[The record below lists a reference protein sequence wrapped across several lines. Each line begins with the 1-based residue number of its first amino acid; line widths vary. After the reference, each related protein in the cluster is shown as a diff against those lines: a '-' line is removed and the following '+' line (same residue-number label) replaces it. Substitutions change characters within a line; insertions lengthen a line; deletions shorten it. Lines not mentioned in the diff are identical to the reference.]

1 MKAREIALSGVMTAL
16 VFVVTRTF
24 ALPIPQTK
32 GFFNLG
38 EAGVYASALLF
49 GPLVGALSGGVGSAL
64 ADLSLG
70 YAQYAPFTL
79 VIKGLEGAV
88 VGLVARTVSPGVWRF
103 GLGAGAIAAVVLLT
117 AEAFAVRVA
126 AAVLLGVAA
135 GGLLLLRSQ
144 GGSRIAARVFGMM
157 AGGLIMVVGYFVTQ
171 AYLLG
176 LGVLPALVEVP
187 YNLVQVSVGTV
198 AGLAASVAFDRALP
212 VRPR

>member
-1 MKAREIALSGVMTAL
+1 VRTRELALSGVMTAL
-16 VFVVTRTF
+16 VFVVTRAF
-24 ALPIPQTK
+24 VLPIPQTK

-49 GPLVGALSGGVGSAL
+49 GPLVGALAGGVGSAL

-103 GLGAGAIAAVVLLT
+103 GLGAGAIAAAVLL
-117 AEAFAVRVA
+117 ASEALAVRVA

-135 GGLLLLRSQ
+135 GGLLLLRSE
-144 GGSRIAARVFGMM
+144 GGSRVAAKVFGMM
-157 AGGLIMVVGYFVTQ
+157 AGGLIMVAGYFVTQ

-176 LGVLPALVEVP
+176 LGALPALAEVP

-212 VRPR
+212 SRSR

>member
-16 VFVVTRTF
+16 VFVVTRAF

-49 GPLVGALSGGVGSAL
+49 GPLVGALAGGVGSAL

-103 GLGAGAIAAVVLLT
+103 GLGAGAIAAVVLLA
-117 AEAFAVRVA
+117 AEALAVRVA

-135 GGLLLLRSQ
+135 GGLLLLRSE
-144 GGSRIAARVFGMM
+144 GGSRVAARVFGMM

-176 LGVLPALVEVP
+176 LGVLPALAEVS

-212 VRPR
+212 ARPL

>member
-1 MKAREIALSGVMTAL
+1 MKAREVALSGVMTAL
-16 VFVVTRTF
+16 VFVITRTF

-38 EAGVYASALLF
+38 EAGVYTSALLF

-117 AEAFAVRVA
+117 AEALAVRVA

-135 GGLLLLRSQ
+135 GGLLLLRSR
-144 GGSRIAARVFGMM
+144 GGSRIAAKVFGMM

-176 LGVLPALVEVP
+176 LGVLPALAEVP

-198 AGLAASVAFDRALP
+198 VGLAASVAFGRALP
-212 VRPR
+212 ARSR

>member
-1 MKAREIALSGVMTAL
+1 MSTRDLALSGVMTAL
-16 VFVVTRTF
+16 VFIITRVF
-24 ALPIPQTK
+24 VLPIPQTR

-38 EAGVYASALLF
+38 EAGIYASALLF
-49 GPLVGALSGGVGSAL
+49 GPLVGALAGGIGSAL

-88 VGLVARTVSPGVWRF
+88 VGLVARAVSPGVWRF
-103 GLGAGAIAAVVLLT
+103 GLGAGVIAVAVLLVS
-117 AEAFAVRVA
+117 EALAVRAA

-135 GGLLLLRSQ
+135 LGLLLLRSEDWC
-144 GGSRIAARVFGMM
+144 RVAARVFGMM
-157 AGGLIMVVGYFVTQ
+157 AGGLVMVTGYFVTQ

-176 LGVLPALVEVP
+176 LGVLPALAELP

-198 AGLAASVAFDRALP
+198 AGLAVSVAFDRALP
-212 VRPR
+212 ARSR

>member
-16 VFVVTRTF
+16 VFVITRTF
-24 ALPIPQTK
+24 VLPIPQTK

-49 GPLVGALSGGVGSAL
+49 GPLVGALAGGVGSAL

-88 VGLVARTVSPGVWRF
+88 VGLVARTVSPGVWRS
-103 GLGAGAIAAVVLLT
+103 GLGAGALAAVIFLA
-117 AEAFAVRVA
+117 AEAAAVRAA
-126 AAVLLGVAA
+126 AAVLLGVAI
-135 GGLLLLRSQ
+135 GGLLLLRSE
-144 GGSRIAARVFGMM
+144 GGSRIAARVSGMIT
-157 AGGLIMVVGYFVTQ
+157 GGLIMVAGYFVTQ

-176 LGVLPALVEVP
+176 LGVLPALAEVP
-187 YNLVQVSVGTV
+187 YNLVQVSVGIV

-212 VRPR
+212 ARSR